1 MMRRGPLH
9 WKKRRPVTFSDPS
22 PSLHLVCRNGA
33 YHVATKLIK
42 NGASINA
49 KNEDGHTPLHLAAAN
64 GHLDIVK
71 ILLENSADIDLLDD
85 HIMDGIKLNQNAL
98 HRSIS
103 FGHKEVVSLL
113 IERGANIT
121 QRDGDGFAPLDMA
134 ILEDQGDIAE
144 TLIQNGA
151 DINAADEDGD
161 TALHFAIEDN
171 DIKLVNLLI
180 KHGANVNV
188 GNNNLLRPLHLS
200 AKMGHTEITQILIH
214 NGADVNAKRV
224 NGSNPLDYALVG
236 GQDGKSHEKII
247 EMLVSNG
254 AHIDHV
260 VAGTTILHYCIF
272 KNYRNYVK
280 ILIQYGASLKIKSS
294 RGNTPFECALRFKGY
309 DTMKLLT
316 YFNH

>member
-1 MMRRGPLH
+1 MMRRGPTH
-9 WKKRRPVTFSDPS
+9 WRKRRPVTFSDPS

-33 YHVATKLIK
+33 YHVATQLIK

-144 TLIQNGA
+144 ILIQNGA
-151 DINAADEDGD
+151 EIHATDENGS
-161 TALHFAIEDN
+161 TALHFASCN
-171 DIKLVNLLI
+171 NKIKMVNLLI
-180 KHGANVNV
+180 KHGANVNM
-188 GNNNLLRPLHLS
+188 GTIDLQSPLHMS

-214 NGADVNAKRV
+214 NGANVNAKNA
-224 NGSNPLDYALVG
+224 NGLNPLQVAFVAG
-236 GQDGKSHEKII
+236 ENGKSHEAII
-247 EMLVSNG
+247 EMLVSIG
-254 AHIDHV
+254 ADIDNV
-260 VAGTTILHYCIF
+260 VGGNTILHYCIF
-272 KNYRNYVK
+272 ENYRYYTK

-294 RGNTPFECALRFKGY
+294 RGNTPFECALQFKDY
-309 DTMKLLT
+309 DSIKLLSS
-316 YFNH
+316 FNH